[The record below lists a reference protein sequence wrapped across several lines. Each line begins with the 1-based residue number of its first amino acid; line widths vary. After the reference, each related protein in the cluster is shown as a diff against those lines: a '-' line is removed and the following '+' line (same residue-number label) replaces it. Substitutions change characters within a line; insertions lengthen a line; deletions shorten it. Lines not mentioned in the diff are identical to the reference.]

1 MAKRVY
7 RHGDPRVEEIRETV
21 RYDISDEPA
30 EIGTISVEQLRMLIK
45 LHDKNFSDLTEN
57 EKLEYEKLFSDNN
70 NDTEEED

>member
-21 RYDISDEPA
+21 RYDISNEPA

-45 LHDKNFSDLTEN
+45 LHDKNFSDLTED
-57 EKLEYEKLFSDNN
+57 EKLEYEKLFSN